1 MIRSHEAIVHF
12 PIALFLSAF
21 LFSIIGLFYKRPL
34 LKEIVFWNLFLGILA
49 TGAAVY
55 SGFIDQQL
63 ITDRHLQEH
72 LELHRRNAFI
82 LCVLL
87 VSLTSWLG
95 WRKSTMRNL
104 EYFAW
109 ISIFFVASTSVGY
122 QGYLGHDM
130 TAKIHKKEIE
140 ATKSSTNVKQLDYGW
155 NF

>member
-1 MIRSHEAIVHF
+1 MIRNHEAIVHF

-21 LFSIIGLFYKRPL
+21 LFSIVGLFYKRPL
-34 LKEIVFWNLFLGILA
+34 FKEVIFWNLFLGILA

-55 SGFIDQQL
+55 SGLIDQAL

-82 LCVLL
+82 IGVLL
-87 VSLTSWLG
+87 ISLTSWLG
-95 WRKSTMRNL
+95 WRRSVMKSS

-130 TAKIHKKEIE
+130 TAKIHQQEMQLHKPVPEDKP
-140 ATKSSTNVKQLDYGW
+140 LDYGW